1 MTLEILITIVASLL
15 ILGGFVAII
24 FPIAPPIITIWF
36 GIFIYAI
43 SQDYEN
49 IGQSYMLLISGIA
62 LSTVILDYTLS
73 RNGSQRL
80 KAGPWG
86 VLGAVVGG
94 IVGLV
99 FGPIHAYL
107 TGPIIGAV
115 VFELVRGRDQVYSYQ
130 SGNYTIVAFMGGTL
144 VKLIAG
150 VAMTGLFILRLQNK
164 L

>member
-1 MTLEILITIVASLL
+1 MSLETLITIVAGLL

-36 GIFIYAI
+36 GIFIYAV
-43 SQDYEN
+43 SQDYET
-49 IGQSYMLLISGIA
+49 IGQSYMILISGIA
-62 LSTVILDYTLS
+62 LATVLLDYTLS
-73 RNGSQRL
+73 RSGSQQL

-107 TGPIIGAV
+107 TGPITGAI
-115 VFELVRGRDQVYSYQ
+115 VFELIRGRDQVYSYQ

-150 VAMTGLFILRLQNK
+150 VAMTGLFILRLQGK